1 MAYGYH
7 GAVLHVDL
15 STQTTR
21 VEHPDETFYRIYAG
35 GALMGTHYLLTHTR
49 AQIDPLGPENLLI
62 FNNSVVSGYPAAGLV
77 RYIVTT
83 KSPLTNGIGETRAEG
98 RFAVSLKK
106 SGYDAIVIHG
116 AASTPTGLF
125 IDNGRVS
132 FFDAQAEWGT
142 TVGVCTDLLEARFGS
157 DIDVAAIGPAG
168 EHRVRF
174 ANIISSRTHQAQ
186 RHGVGAV
193 MGSKMLKALVI
204 KGGALPAVAHP
215 TQLNALN
222 QRFAHDIQHN
232 TLSRWQLDLP
242 GFAVWIHTHG
252 LDTAIDAYN
261 FSKASFDHLDAYA
274 APQWTPHYKGVSPC
288 PGCANDCMKVYQ
300 GPDADLDAR
309 ASAIHQE
316 ISGSLGPNIGT
327 SDASMVMRLNN
338 LCNQLGLDPVSL
350 GLTLSFA
357 MEALQ
362 HNLVDR
368 AQFGEVDLRFG
379 DHAAIERM
387 MQQISV
393 RSGFGAVLAEGCMRA
408 AQRIGNGSE
417 RFAMHVKGLEMVPI
431 EPRSQTNLAMGFAT
445 APIGPRYDI
454 CEHDWDF
461 DTEVGWDHSLDYAR
475 TLGIIERVAMEDISA
490 KKVRNYKALNNLWS
504 AADALGYC
512 IFAIAPTRVI
522 SLQMMTDLLAAI
534 TGWET
539 SSHELLRFGE
549 RRNHIMRIYNAR
561 EGLTRADD
569 TLPDRFFADPIESGP
584 KQGRV
589 LNKRAFH
596 ANIDLYFDM
605 MGWDARGVPRTGTRY
620 DHHLEWTLTQVP

>member
-1 MAYGYH
+1 MTYGYH
-7 GAVLHVDL
+7 GAVLHVNL
-15 STQTTR
+15 STGTTHI
-21 VEHPDETFYRIYAG
+21 EHPDDNFYRIYAG
-35 GALMGTHYLLTHTR
+35 GALMGTYYLLTHT
-49 AQIDPLGPENLLI
+49 APGIDSLDPANVLV
-62 FNNSVVSGYPAAGLV
+62 FNNSVAAGYPAAGLV

-98 RFAVSLKK
+98 RFAVSLKQ

-116 AASTPTGLF
+116 AAKQPTGLL
-125 IDNGRVS
+125 IENGVVS
-132 FFDAQAEWGT
+132 LFDARAEWGSS
-142 TVGVCTDLLEARFGS
+142 VGACTDTLEARFGH

-168 EHRVRF
+168 EHQVRY

-193 MGSKMLKALVI
+193 MGSKKLKAIVI
-204 KGGALPAVAHP
+204 KGGALPPVAHP
-215 TQLNALN
+215 DTLAQLNHK
-222 QRFAHDIQHN
+222 FAQDIQHN

-261 FSKASFDHLDAYA
+261 FSKASFEHLDAYA
-274 APQWTPHYKGVSPC
+274 APQWMPHYKGVSPC
-288 PGCANDCMKVYQ
+288 PGCVNDCMKIYQ
-300 GPDADLDAR
+300 GNDADLDVR

-327 SDASMVMRLNN
+327 SDAQMVMRLNN

-350 GLTLSFA
+350 GFTLSFA
-357 MEALQ
+357 MEANQRGLI
-362 HNLVDR
+362 DTTR
-368 AQFGEVDLRFG
+368 FGSVDLQFG

-387 MQQISV
+387 IRQIST
-393 RSGFGAVLAEGCMRA
+393 RTGFGAVLAEGCKRA
-408 AQRIGNGSE
+408 ADQIGNGSAAL
-417 RFAMHVKGLEMVPI
+417 AMHVKGLEMVPI
-431 EPRSQTNLAMGFAT
+431 EPRSQTNLALGFAT

-461 DTEVGWDHSLDYAR
+461 DTEVGWEHSLEFSR
-475 TLGIIERVAMEDISA
+475 TLGIIERVAMEDKSA

-504 AADALGYC
+504 AADALGFC
-512 IFAIAPTRVI
+512 IFAIAPTRAI
-522 SLQMMTDLLAAI
+522 SLQMMTDMLAAI

-569 TLPDRFFADPIESGP
+569 TLPERFFTEPITSGP
-584 KQGRV
+584 KQGR
-589 LNKRAFH
+589 LLDKAAFH

-605 MGWDARGVPRTGTRY
+605 MGWDEQGVPRAGTRY
-620 DHHLEWTLTQVP
+620 DHHLEWTLTT

>member
-15 STQTTR
+15 STGTTR
-21 VEHPDETFYRIYAG
+21 VEHPDEKVYRIYAG
-35 GALMGTHYLLTHTR
+35 GALMGTYYLLKHTP
-49 AQIDPLGPENLLI
+49 AHIDPLSPANVLV
-62 FNNSVVSGYPAAGLV
+62 FNNSVVAGYPAAGLV
-77 RYIVTT
+77 RYCVTT

-98 RFAVSLKK
+98 RFAVSLKQ

-116 AASTPTGLF
+116 AAAHATGIL
-125 IDNGRVS
+125 IDNGTVS
-132 FFDAQAEWGT
+132 LFDASAEWGS
-142 TVGVCTDLLEARFGS
+142 TVGDCTDRLEARFGN

-168 EHRVRF
+168 EHQVRF

-193 MGSKMLKALVI
+193 MGSKRLKAIVI
-204 KGGALPAVAHP
+204 KGGAVPAVAHP
-215 TQLNALN
+215 ADLEQLN
-222 QRFAHDIQHN
+222 QRFARDIQHN

-261 FSKASFDHLDAYA
+261 FSQSSYAHLDAYA
-274 APQWTPHYKGVSPC
+274 APQWLPHYKGVSPC
-288 PGCANDCMKVYQ
+288 PGCVNDCMKMYQ
-300 GPDADLDAR
+300 GGDADLDVR

-327 SDASMVMRLNN
+327 SDAQVVMRLNN

-350 GLTLSFA
+350 GFTLSFA
-357 MEALQ
+357 MEANQ
-362 HNLVDR
+362 HGLIDSAR
-368 AQFGEVDLRFG
+368 YGDIDLRFG
-379 DHAAIERM
+379 DHAATERM
-387 MQQISV
+387 IHAIST
-393 RSGFGAVLAEGCMRA
+393 RTGFGAVLAEGSKRA
-408 AQRIGNGSE
+408 ATHIGNGSE

-461 DTEVGWDHSLDYAR
+461 DTEVGWEHSLEFSR
-475 TLGIIERVAMEDISA
+475 TLGIIERVPMEDKSA

-504 AADALGYC
+504 AADALGFC
-512 IFAIAPTRVI
+512 IFAIAPTRAI

-569 TLPDRFFADPIESGP
+569 TLPDRFFDEPITSGP

-589 LNKRAFH
+589 LDKAAFH

-605 MGWDARGVPRTGTRY
+605 MGWDANGVPRIGTRY
-620 DHHLEWTLTQVP
+620 DHHLEWTLEA